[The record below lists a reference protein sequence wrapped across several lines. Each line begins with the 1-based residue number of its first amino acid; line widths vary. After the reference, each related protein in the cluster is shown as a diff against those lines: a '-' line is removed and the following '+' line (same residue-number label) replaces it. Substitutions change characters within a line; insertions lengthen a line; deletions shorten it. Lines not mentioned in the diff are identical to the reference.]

1 MRSGTLQ
8 NEAAVELADRIVSRF
23 SAERPAFAKCG
34 AMPHLRLVVMA
45 EVGKAMRGGDGRNGC
60 NGRRELCGRQ

>member
-1 MRSGTLQ
+1 MSGTLQ
-8 NEAAVELADRIVSRF
+8 HDGAAELADRIVSRF
-23 SAERPAFAKCG
+23 CAERPAFAKCS

-45 EVGKAMRGGDGRNGC
+45 EVGKAMQVGDGRNGR